1 VPLDEEDFGPDPI
14 SEVARWLAQAV
25 AAGIPNAEAA
35 ALATATG
42 DGRPSVRF
50 VLVRGIDERGFAF
63 YTNTESRKGRELAEN
78 SRAALALYWADLGRQ
93 VRVTGQV
100 EPVSREETE
109 AYFRTRPAGNRLAAW
124 ASRQSEV
131 IASREVLAQRF
142 AEVAERYAGDDIP
155 LPPFWGGY
163 RLSPVEVE
171 LWEHRESRLH
181 DRLLYTRL
189 PDGGWRI
196 DRLEP

>member
-1 VPLDEEDFGPDPI
+1 MPLDEEDLGPDPI

-42 DGRPSVRF
+42 DGYPSARF

-78 SRAALALYWADLGRQ
+78 PRAALALYWADLGRQ

-100 EPVSREETE
+100 EPVSREEAE
-109 AYFRTRPAGNRLAAW
+109 AYFRSRPAGNRLAAW
-124 ASRQSEV
+124 ASSQSEV
-131 IASREVLAQRF
+131 IPSREYLEA
-142 AEVAERYAGDDIP
+142 RYAEAAARYPGGDVP

-163 RLSPVEVE
+163 RVVPAEIE
-171 LWEHRESRLH
+171 LWEHEGSRLH
-181 DRLLYTRL
+181 DRLRYTRL
-189 PDGGWRI
+189 PDGGWLRE
-196 DRLEP
+196 RLSP

>member
-1 VPLDEEDFGPDPI
+1 MPLDEEDFGPDPI

-63 YTNTESRKGRELAEN
+63 YTNAESRKGRELAEN
-78 SRAALALYWADLGRQ
+78 PRAALALYWADLGRQ

-109 AYFRTRPAGNRLAAW
+109 VYFRTRPAGNRLAAW

-131 IASREVLAQRF
+131 IASREVLTQRF
-142 AEVAERYAGDDIP
+142 AEVAERYAGDDVP

-163 RLSPVEVE
+163 RVVPAEIE
-171 LWEHRESRLH
+171 LWEHEGSRLH
-181 DRLLYTRL
+181 DRLRYTRL
-189 PDGGWRI
+189 PNGGWRL
-196 DRLEP
+196 DRLSP